1 LPGQNRWAGDGLN
14 EAWYNKPGEWWD
26 KGKRGV
32 VNAAGGFTRD
42 QMNTAR
48 TSGIKMGAESGRRG
62 AENAVRD
69 ESFGKSLERTVG
81 KGFRAGGEKIGAAGE
96 YISDKSKVM
105 SKGLRQGM
113 DDNPAGMAA
122 AAGGALLGGWAL
134 SKLRKKR
141 QQAPG

>member
-1 LPGQNRWAGDGLN
+1 MSGQNRWAGDGLS
-14 EAWYNKPGEWWD
+14 EAWYNKPGEWYD
-26 KGKRGV
+26 SAKRGV
-32 VNAAGGFTRD
+32 VSAAGGFNRD
-42 QMNTAR
+42 QLNATR
-48 TSGIKMGAESGRRG
+48 TNAIKMGYKSGVKQG
-62 AENAVRD
+62 ENALRD

-81 KGFRAGGEKIGAAGE
+81 KGFRAGGEKIGQAGE